1 MGFNTQLDEN
11 HLDVKIVSPGKR
23 IMMWT
28 NILATSLWTVA
39 GLTAMLFSSS
49 AQAQTWEAI
58 TDAEALRALVS
69 DTVFEATLKGGA
81 KAVAR
86 YNADGTGVLTAWGET
101 FERTWEIK
109 GTDQICVTV
118 GRKVDCLIIERNT
131 EASNEYRA
139 SNVETGESLVFRVT
153 PGVPTVV
160 DSPTKDAGGPA
171 KPSADEIAKALAN
184 PNSPLASLTLK
195 TQYTSFKGDLPNADD
210 QDKVGLTFQPVL
222 PFPLANGDKVIFRP
236 AIPYSFNQ
244 PVFEPSRSDFSD
256 ESGLG
261 DIGYDLVYAGSAEGG
276 IIWAFGAVGSI
287 PTATNSDLGSGLWT
301 LGPDA
306 AIGKVDKQYVLFLL
320 ANHQW
325 DVAGWGNGEVSSTL
339 IQPTAVYLPGGGWSV
354 GSSPA
359 ITHNWETDDWT
370 VPLNITFSK
379 TVTLGGRPWKFGLD
393 FNYYVEQPD
402 AFGPE
407 FLVEF
412 KITPVVE
419 NVLANLFK

>member
-1 MGFNTQLDEN
+1 MRINTQLDEN
-11 HLDVKIVSPGKR
+11 HLDIKIIASGRQKT
-23 IMMWT
+23 IQA
-28 NILATSLWTVA
+28 NIFATSLWTVA

-58 TDAEALRALVS
+58 ADAEALRALVS
-69 DTVFEATLKGGA
+69 DAVFEGTLTTGA
-81 KAVAR
+81 KAVTR

-118 GRKVDCLIIERNT
+118 GSKVDCLNIERNT

-139 SNVETGESLVFRVT
+139 TNVVTGESLVFTVT
-153 PGVPTVV
+153 AGAPTIV
-160 DSPTKDAGGPA
+160 DSPTVDAGGPA
-171 KPSADEIAKALAN
+171 KPSADEIAKSLAN

-195 TQYTSFKGDLPNADD
+195 TQYTTFKGDLPNADD

-222 PFPLANGDKVIFRP
+222 PFPLDNGDKVIFRP
-236 AIPYSFNQ
+236 AVPVSFDQ

-261 DIGYDLVYAGSAEGG
+261 DIGFDLVYAGSAEGG
-276 IIWAFGAVGSI
+276 IIWALGAVGSI

-301 LGPDA
+301 LGPDVF
-306 AIGKVDKQYVLFLL
+306 IGKLDKKYVAGLL
-320 ANHQW
+320 TNHQW
-325 DVAGWGNGEVSSTL
+325 DVAGWGDGEVSSTL
-339 IQPTAVYLPGGGWSV
+339 IQPISVYLPGGGWSV
-354 GSSPA
+354 GSAPA

-370 VPLNITFSK
+370 VPLNVNFSK
-379 TVTLGGRPWKFGLD
+379 TMTIGGRPWKFGME

-419 NVLANLFK
+419 NVLASLFK

>member
-1 MGFNTQLDEN
+1 
-11 HLDVKIVSPGKR
+11 
-23 IMMWT
+23 
-28 NILATSLWTVA
+28 
-39 GLTAMLFSSS
+39 MLFSPS

-58 TDAEALRALVS
+58 TDAETLRALVS
-69 DTVFEATLKGGA
+69 DAVFEGTLTTGA
-81 KAVAR
+81 KAVTR

-109 GTDQICVTV
+109 GADQICVTV
-118 GRKVDCLIIERNT
+118 GRKVDCLNIERNT

-139 SNVETGESLVFRVT
+139 INVETGESVVFTVT
-153 PGVPTVV
+153 PGVPTIV
-160 DSPTKDAGGPA
+160 DSPTVDAGGPA
-171 KPSADEIAKALAN
+171 KPSADEIAKSLAN
-184 PNSPLASLTLK
+184 PNTPLASLTLK
-195 TQYTSFKGDLPNADD
+195 NQYTTYKGDLPNADD
-210 QDKVGLTFQPVL
+210 QDKFGVTFQPSL

-236 AIPYSFNQ
+236 AVPVSFDQ

-261 DIGYDLVYAGSAEGG
+261 DIGYDLVYAGSAGG
-276 IIWAFGAVGSI
+276 GFIWALGAVGSI

-306 AIGKVDKQYVLFLL
+306 VIGKVDKDYVAVLL

-325 DVAGWGNGEVSSTL
+325 DVAGWGDGEVSSTL

-354 GSSPA
+354 GSAPI

-370 VPLNITFSK
+370 VPLNVTFSK